1 MGNSGENT
9 NNCSGPNNLCVGV
22 IAGVLGIKGAV
33 RIKAFTHMPQGIGD
47 FRNIEDEDGRPVRI
61 KVLRLQKGFVIARII
76 GVSDRETAKGWAGKS
91 LFVSRSSLP
100 QLEDD
105 EYYYADLIG
114 VQVESLSGAK
124 IGNVVA
130 VHEFGAGGILEV
142 EDALANNFMIPFTS
156 EIVPTIDLPNR
167 RLVIDPDIL
176 ELV

>member
-1 MGNSGENT
+1 M
-9 NNCSGPNNLCVGV
+9 
-22 IAGVLGIKGAV
+22 
-33 RIKAFTHMPQGIGD
+33 
-47 FRNIEDEDGRPVRI
+47 
-61 KVLRLQKGFVIARII
+61 
-76 GVSDRETAKGWAGKS
+76 
-91 LFVSRSSLP
+91 FVSRSSLP